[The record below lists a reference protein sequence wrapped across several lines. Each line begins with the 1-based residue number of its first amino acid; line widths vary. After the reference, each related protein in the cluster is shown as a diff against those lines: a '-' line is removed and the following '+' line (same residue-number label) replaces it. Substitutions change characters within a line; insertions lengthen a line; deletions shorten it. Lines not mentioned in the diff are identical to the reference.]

1 MAITAANISKA
12 QLKHCLLLYPDVIDE
27 VYDSRIKNSKKLFE
41 AKVRDK
47 WRYEELPNALK
58 VARGMSLAELE
69 RLVQWKITH
78 GQNRPFLPSMVRKND
93 AGTVTKAT
101 EKAAKLLSSLNATT
115 TSQKALELTLSALD
129 AACILTGVGPAT
141 GALVLSVYDPN
152 NAVFFQDELFAWCVP
167 EKKDTKLKYDKKE
180 YSELFKRAYDLR
192 ERLGDGTQMV
202 ELEKASFVLQHLDVV
217 DEASREALEAG
228 PVDSVIQLANEQ
240 ASSKATDSKG
250 TSDAETSP
258 PPAVQKAASRNTTK
272 TKRKKADET
281 ATPAAKRKRAKK

>member
-1 MAITAANISKA
+1 MPA
-12 QLKHCLLLYPDVIDE
+12 DID
-27 VYDSRIKNSKKLFE
+27 YDSRWTLTVYGS
-41 AKVRDK
+41 
-47 WRYEELPNALK
+47 
-58 VARGMSLAELE
+58 
-69 RLVQWKITH
+69 TH
-78 GQNRPFLPSMVRKND
+78 GQNRPFLPSMIQKND
-93 AGTVTKAT
+93 AAATVEAT
-101 EKAAKLLSSLNATT
+101 EKAAKLLSALKSTS

-129 AACILTGVGPAT
+129 AACKLTGVGPAT
-141 GALVLSVYDPN
+141 GALILSVYDPN

-192 ERLGDGTQMV
+192 KRLGDGTRMV

-217 DEASREALEAG
+217 DESSREALEAE
-228 PVDSVIQLANEQ
+228 PADSGIELANEQ

-258 PPAVQKAASRNTTK
+258 APATQKAASRNTTK

-281 ATPAAKRKRAKK
+281 ATPAAKRKRTKK